1 MQVVIKNPGTN
12 PIIQDIPN
20 ELKALQDLVGGPI
33 EVVHLVRENNKHIL
47 AIVNENGKIY
57 GLEPNIS
64 IGYDVLVGPVILC
77 GESADGEDFA
87 DLDSTTLFPAWEIAL
102 RGTTR

>member
-1 MQVVIKNPGTN
+1 MQVVIKNPGQN
-12 PIIQDIPN
+12 PI

-33 EVVHLVRENNKHIL
+33 EVVPLVREGSKHII
-47 AIVNENGKIY
+47 AIVNENGNIY

-64 IGYDVLVGPVILC
+64 AGYDVLVGPVILC
-77 GESADGEDFA
+77 GEDGEELIG
-87 DLDSTTLFPAWEIAL
+87 LDSTTLFRAWEIAL